1 VIAAVLVRIFSRIFV
16 NADGTPMFVP
26 EVGATLVFTT
36 WAVAL
41 LTGLLAAALPARRAA
56 QLDPVA
62 AIRLG

>member
-1 VIAAVLVRIFSRIFV
+1 VRIFARVFV

-26 EVGATLVFTT
+26 EVGTPLVLTT

-41 LTGLLAAALPARRAA
+41 LTGILAASLPARRAA
-56 QLDPVA
+56 QLDPVT